1 MTYEK
6 RLCELAH
13 TAISLD
19 AYSYGEYNHADSTV
33 ENSVRAAEKTL
44 AEFSNPKAAL
54 LVAEVLAAAR
64 ELRHEL
70 EDFDA
75 EARVRIQ
82 EFDKAIEALDAHHE
96 EEKA

>member
-19 AYSYGEYNHADSTV
+19 AYSYGEYNHAGSMV

-54 LVAEVLAAAR
+54 LVAEILAAAR
-64 ELRHEL
+64 FRVKCESVGDNPAWLRKSL
-70 EDFDA
+70 
-75 EARVRIQ
+75 
-82 EFDKAIEALDAHHE
+82 EALDAHHE
-96 EEKA
+96 KGKA